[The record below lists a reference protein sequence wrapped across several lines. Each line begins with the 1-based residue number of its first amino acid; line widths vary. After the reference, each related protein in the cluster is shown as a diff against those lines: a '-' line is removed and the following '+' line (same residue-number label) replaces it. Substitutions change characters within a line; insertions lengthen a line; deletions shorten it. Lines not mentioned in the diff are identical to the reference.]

1 MENIKLNIPK
11 EWICPITCAI
21 MKDPVVAEDSFSYER
36 EAIEKWFATSDTHSS
51 PKTGATLASTN
62 LVANSNL
69 RIEIQD
75 FVKGLKGITKRT
87 IDVHVMKTVPKSMN
101 LLFEYFDRAIVDK
114 HGYNNMKQAC
124 REKKIACNALEDEC
138 TRLKSKQHLRQKAL
152 EGLHRVLASRLLDE
166 GEGYIF
172 DCTMEMCAED
182 IQQLSNF
189 LDTILARKM
198 HPAVKVLTVLEKLL
212 GIFKPKKHV
221 RLRLQEVHKVIRK
234 QQSRLKV
241 AIEEISCWEK
251 EVEQITKDLTAKK
264 KEVEWWQDRHSDM
277 VVDFGKE
284 VIQSGERYQ
293 RDQQEFKTCLEK
305 VERTFGLKSTE
316 PFDYRCKR
324 MVQEVQTIYNL
335 NCNHSIL
342 SDAEVCTRQPTR
354 EKKRITRHQVEIWN
368 NSNDSHAVDP
378 RGEAPSMSSVFDFD
392 QQRWVKKDVCE
403 PEAPSMS
410 SVFDFDRV
418 KKDVCEPAYDVLSLI
433 YIPWDASVPPKVGE
447 FAYYDSR
454 LFAKGYEKSCWFV
467 VTKKKKSPRTCFYSL
482 KEERTCDPYIT
493 CYGRILQ
500 MEAWGSVLPKLNAKK
515 KVCGFVWRMLLFLV
529 TVGLIPLRLMQLLPV

>member
-1 MENIKLNIPK
+1 MYFILVKKSNVFHITMENINVTIPD
-11 EWICPITCAI
+11 EWRCPITCAI

-75 FVKGLKGITKRT
+75 FVNGLHITKRT
-87 IDVHVMKTVPKSMN
+87 IDVHVMKTVPESIH
-101 LLFEYFDRAIVDK
+101 LLFEYFDRTIVDK
-114 HGYNNMKQAC
+114 HGYDNMKQAC
-124 REKKIACNALEDEC
+124 REKKIACNRLEDKCKALEDKC
-138 TRLKSKQHLRQKAL
+138 TRLKSKQHLRQEAL

-172 DCTMEMCAED
+172 DCTMEMCAKD
-182 IQQLSNF
+182 IRQLSKF

-221 RLRLQEVHKVIRK
+221 RLRLQDVHKVIQK
-234 QQSRLKV
+234 QQSRLL
-241 AIEEISCWEK
+241 EISRWEK

-284 VIQSGERYQ
+284 VIRSGERYQ
-293 RDQQEFKTCLEK
+293 RDQQEFKKCLEK
-305 VERTFGLKSTE
+305 VERTLGLKSTE

-378 RGEAPSMSSVFDFD
+378 RGEAPSMNSVFDFD

-410 SVFDFDRV
+410 SVFDF
-418 KKDVCEPAYDVLSLI
+418 
-433 YIPWDASVPPKVGE
+433 ASP
-447 FAYYDSR
+447 
-454 LFAKGYEKSCWFV
+454 L
-467 VTKKKKSPRTCFYSL
+467 TMCF
-482 KEERTCDPYIT
+482 P
-493 CYGRILQ
+493 
-500 MEAWGSVLPKLNAKK
+500 
-515 KVCGFVWRMLLFLV
+515 
-529 TVGLIPLRLMQLLPV
+529 